1 MAEFSRRNFL
11 GALGVGSLAAGGAL
25 TGCSG
30 DSATRESGTDF
41 AMPTFQPSPEL
52 EIEPFHTSDTPGMQ
66 NVYTDPVNSWFPS
79 VERQP
84 GSGGTVTSFQ
94 LTWGDPPKKLEE
106 NEYWQELN
114 DRLGV
119 SFEPTFVPQPVF
131 DDKFATMLASGE
143 VPDLVFVNDQSAVN
157 LQAIR
162 DGAFADLSD
171 VLAGDNILQWPNL
184 AAREEHIWR
193 ASLKDG
199 RIYQIPST
207 VWSITNVVAM
217 RADLVEQTATGPTPN
232 DADQLLAMLKE
243 VTALGSGP
251 GGQKVYGVNKYDAPM
266 WRWIFKTGPDWQL
279 NDDGDLVHVTETP
292 QYVEMLTWLAAAWS
306 EGVFDPVAMTAN
318 PADISS
324 GTGLEYRAATDTF
337 ATSGGFHQD
346 EADLEGVKM
355 DFFDLP
361 GYDGTG
367 PVVTRNIPY
376 GRSTCVSAAAAED
389 EDRLTEV
396 LNVLDYLSA
405 PYGSEEALFV
415 GSGIEGRHYTLDE
428 HGSPISTNEYVEELG
443 VQYVGVVSGPN
454 DYYGHPNT
462 APWAERFATVMEN
475 MAQHSI
481 VRPLEGLES
490 NSQTFVTKGSQ
501 LQQLWDDF
509 ERGVVSGRESVDDL
523 ASFVSNYMGQGGE
536 QVRAEY
542 SAALEERDK

>member
-84 GSGGTVTSFQ
+84 GPGGTVTSFQ

-171 VLAGDNILQWPNL
+171 VLAGDIILQWPNL

-217 RADLVEQTATGPTPN
+217 RADLVEQTATG
-232 DADQLLAMLKE
+232 
-243 VTALGSGP
+243 
-251 GGQKVYGVNKYDAPM
+251 
-266 WRWIFKTGPDWQL
+266 
-279 NDDGDLVHVTETP
+279 
-292 QYVEMLTWLAAAWS
+292 
-306 EGVFDPVAMTAN
+306 
-318 PADISS
+318 
-324 GTGLEYRAATDTF
+324 
-337 ATSGGFHQD
+337 
-346 EADLEGVKM
+346 
-355 DFFDLP
+355 
-361 GYDGTG
+361 
-367 PVVTRNIPY
+367 
-376 GRSTCVSAAAAED
+376 
-389 EDRLTEV
+389 
-396 LNVLDYLSA
+396 
-405 PYGSEEALFV
+405 
-415 GSGIEGRHYTLDE
+415 
-428 HGSPISTNEYVEELG
+428 
-443 VQYVGVVSGPN
+443 
-454 DYYGHPNT
+454 
-462 APWAERFATVMEN
+462 
-475 MAQHSI
+475 
-481 VRPLEGLES
+481 
-490 NSQTFVTKGSQ
+490 
-501 LQQLWDDF
+501 
-509 ERGVVSGRESVDDL
+509 
-523 ASFVSNYMGQGGE
+523 
-536 QVRAEY
+536 
-542 SAALEERDK
+542 